1 MDIQEPI
8 RVADFPQLK
17 FLCWQLRPDIEIDG
31 EAAFAIYRRS
41 WKWID
46 ESLITDRENALID
59 YLIEKY
65 EQLIARAPLIAS
77 QTYPSQT

>member
-46 ESLITDRENALID
+46 ESLIT
-59 YLIEKY
+59 IEKM
-65 EQLIARAPLIAS
+65 P
-77 QTYPSQT
+77 